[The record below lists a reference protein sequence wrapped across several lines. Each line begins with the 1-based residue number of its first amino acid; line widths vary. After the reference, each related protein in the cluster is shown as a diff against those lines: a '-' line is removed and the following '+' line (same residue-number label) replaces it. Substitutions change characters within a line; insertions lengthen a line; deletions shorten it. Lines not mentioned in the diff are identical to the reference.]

1 MDALHSHAWGRVGL
15 RVLYG
20 AVFDTTT
27 SLDCILVLPISRYA
41 GSSCQRALRFRKVS
55 VHLSFINTI
64 IHRHLSFSFFEV
76 CSIGISA
83 IGHLVYEKV
92 RHEPVDIVTSSHP
105 EQCSIN

>member
-1 MDALHSHAWGRVGL
+1 MLAARASD
-15 RVLYG
+15 
-20 AVFDTTT
+20 
-27 SLDCILVLPISRYA
+27 
-41 GSSCQRALRFRKVS
+41 ALRFRKGICS
-55 VHLSFINTI
+55 PFFHQYDHS
-64 IHRHLSFSFFEV
+64 RHLSFSFFEV